1 MYAEVDLITNHRQPQ
16 PRLAAVYLL
25 MPTSL
30 NVDLIL
36 RDYAP
41 SAQPEP
47 TGKSSKK
54 QVTSQVPQEPPK
66 YAAAYVNFME
76 GEAFFSSP
84 VAQKSGPE
92 THLARSCRHQRCPRR
107 EIDGRPAGELLAGPE
122 GTLHQLPRSVSF
134 PFPAAGRFPTLLHM
148 LMENRVRSSRAA
160 TFHDSL
166 TPLLLHALRS
176 AGRTARASSGEMGG
190 RHWLDRPLRKSIH
203 LLGRGSSLSDLSGVD

>member
-1 MYAEVDLITNHRQPQ
+1 MITNHRQPQ

-54 QVTSQVPQEPPK
+54 QVAPQAPQEPPK

-76 GEAFFSSP
+76 GEAAPFLSC
-84 VAQKSGPE
+84 
-92 THLARSCRHQRCPRR
+92 ARSQ
-107 EIDGRPAGELLAGPE
+107 DK
-122 GTLHQLPRSVSF
+122 
-134 PFPAAGRFPTLLHM
+134 
-148 LMENRVRSSRAA
+148 
-160 TFHDSL
+160 D
-166 TPLLLHALRS
+166 
-176 AGRTARASSGEMGG
+176 
-190 RHWLDRPLRKSIH
+190 
-203 LLGRGSSLSDLSGVD
+203 